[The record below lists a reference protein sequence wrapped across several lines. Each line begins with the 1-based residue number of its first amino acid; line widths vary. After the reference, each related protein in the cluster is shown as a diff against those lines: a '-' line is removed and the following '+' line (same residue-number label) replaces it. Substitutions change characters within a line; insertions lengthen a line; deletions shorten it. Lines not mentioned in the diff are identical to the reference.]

1 MSVDLETPVQ
11 YLKGAGPVRARAL
24 AALGIDTVGDLL
36 RHYPRRHEDRSC
48 FTAIATLKEG
58 DTVTVAGIVGD
69 VVFRRMRG
77 RLSLVTVTV
86 FDESA
91 GLKLLYWNQPY
102 RREQFGEGLEVVVTG
117 KVGWRKGP
125 QITNPEVEI
134 LSDEEGEEP
143 IHTGRIVPIYPL
155 TRGISGG
162 VMRRMVYNAVKSAGH
177 LLEDIFPAD
186 YLSPR
191 SLLTLPEAIR
201 QIHYP
206 TGASDLDAA
215 RRRLKYDELFLMQTA
230 LAVRRRLARSRRAGS
245 SFKWSAEID
254 ERIRKRF
261 PFVLTKAQDRAVAEI
276 VADMRDPRPM
286 TRLLQGDVGSGKT
299 AVALYGIL
307 LAVANGRQAAVMA
320 PTEILAEQHFR
331 TFSGYLKDSRVRF
344 ELLMGKLRVKRR
356 REILAGL
363 ADGEVHVAVGTHA
376 LIQGDVE
383 FRDLGLVVVDEQH
396 RFGVLQRAGLTF
408 KGRRPD
414 ALFMTA
420 TPIPRTLTMTAF
432 GDLDVSVIDEMP
444 PGRTPPETR
453 WFSGDRIEQAYEV
466 VRREVRS
473 GRQVFFIFPLVE
485 ESKEMPLKAV
495 TVEVE
500 RLRRQIFPNISI
512 GLVHGRLKR
521 EEKDRAMQRFR
532 EGKDRI
538 LAATTVV
545 EVGIDVPNA
554 TLMVIEHAERYGLS
568 QLHQLRGRIGRGG
581 GRSTLLLLGDPTTE
595 EGRKRLETMTKTSDG
610 FRIAEEDLR
619 LRGPGEI
626 LGTRQHGLPDLKIA
640 DLIEDQSL
648 LREARKDAFDLV
660 RNDPALTGI
669 PGALVKRSLLRDY
682 GDRLNLTSV

>member
-24 AALGIDTVGDLL
+24 ASLGIATVGDLL
-36 RHYPRRHEDRSC
+36 RHYPRRHEDRSS
-48 FTAIATLKEG
+48 FTAIATLREG

-69 VVFRRMRG
+69 VTFRRMRG

-86 FDESA
+86 FDESG

-117 KVGWRKGP
+117 RVGWRQGP
-125 QITNPEVEI
+125 QITNPEAEI

-155 TRGISGG
+155 TRGVSGG
-162 VMRRMVYNAVKSAGH
+162 VMRRMVYNAVKGAGH
-177 LLEDIFPAD
+177 LLDDIFPAE
-186 YLSPR
+186 YLSRR

-230 LAVRRRLARSRRAGS
+230 LAVRRRLTRSERTGA

-254 ERIRKRF
+254 ERIRRRF
-261 PFVLTKAQDRAVAEI
+261 PFVLTGAQDRAVAEI

-307 LAVANGRQAAVMA
+307 LAVANGRQAAIMA

-331 TFSGYLKDSRVRF
+331 TFSGYLKDSKVRF

-376 LIQGDVE
+376 LIQEDVE

-396 RFGVLQRAGLTF
+396 RFGVKQRAGLTF

-444 PGRTPPETR
+444 PGRTPTETR
-453 WFSGDRIEQAYEV
+453 WFSGDRIEQAYEY

-485 ESKEMPLKAV
+485 ESTEMPLKAV

-500 RLRRQIFPNISI
+500 RLREQIFPHISI

-521 EEKDRAMQRFR
+521 EEKDRAMQRFS

-568 QLHQLRGRIGRGG
+568 QLHQLRGRIGRGS

-595 EGRKRLETMTKTSDG
+595 EGRERLLTMTKTADG

-619 LRGPGEI
+619 LRGPGEV

-640 DLIEDQSL
+640 DLIEDQFL
-648 LREARKDAFDLV
+648 LREARQDAFELV
-660 RNDPALTGI
+660 RNDPALSGN
-669 PGALVKRSLLRDY
+669 PGAAVKRSLLRDY
-682 GDRLNLTSV
+682 GERLNLTSV